1 MLNMSARKKIG
12 SKRVTKNGT
21 KNLQPRM
28 LNVVRAT
35 STISD
40 VCIMPI
46 SVPIH
51 RLSVEQAVIAYKD
64 VLKLTPSLPML
75 ARPVRSFDD
84 ASIAYLCQNSR
95 SIYEDKYDGE
105 RLLCAIDHN
114 GAATFYTRTLKP
126 TAFPYEVKLNPGY
139 ADCVLDG
146 ERVYVD
152 TVTGAQIPICDTG
165 IRGNLLQCYRVFDV
179 QYVNGQH
186 TFAAPLHER
195 KRLLAACVNESRN
208 VMLAPYTVCTSLG
221 GLREAF
227 RLAVLAGGE
236 GLMVK
241 PLDAVYTPDRRE
253 HWLKLKTLHLHE
265 YKEEYDLYAHRA
277 LKDKNGLYG
286 VLECGYYK
294 QESSEFVR
302 VCKAG
307 SGFSASIRNHIG
319 LLVDPS
325 TGLFKQR
332 TIVSLSADKITD
344 HNRSLRHPSVLA
356 FKFDRNTVD
365 VSRFVKPD
373 KVL

>member
-1 MLNMSARKKIG
+1 
-12 SKRVTKNGT
+12 
-21 KNLQPRM
+21 
-28 LNVVRAT
+28 
-35 STISD
+35 
-40 VCIMPI
+40 
-46 SVPIH
+46 
-51 RLSVEQAVIAYKD
+51 
-64 VLKLTPSLPML
+64 ML
-75 ARPVRSFDD
+75 ARPVRSFED
-84 ASIAYLCQNSR
+84 AGIVALCRNSR

-114 GAATFYTRTLKP
+114 SGVAFYTRALKP
-126 TAFPYEVKLNPGY
+126 TAFPYEVKLKPGY
-139 ADCVLDG
+139 TDCVLDG

-152 TVTGAQIPICDTG
+152 AVTGALVPICDTG
-165 IRGNLLQCYRVFDV
+165 SRGNLLQRYRVFDV

-186 TFAAPLHER
+186 TFAAPLYER
-195 KRLLAACVNESRN
+195 KRLLAACVSESRN
-208 VMLAPYTVCTSLG
+208 VMLAPYTVCTSLDS
-221 GLREAF
+221 LREAF

-286 VLECGYYK
+286 VLECGYYTP
-294 QESSEFVR
+294 ESSEFVR
-302 VCKAG
+302 VCKVG
-307 SGFSASIRNHIG
+307 SGFSASIRNHIR

-344 HNRSLRHPSVLA
+344 RNRSLRHPSVSA
-356 FKFDRNTVD
+356 FKFDRTAVD
-365 VSRFVKPD
+365 VSRFVKTREVP
-373 KVL
+373 